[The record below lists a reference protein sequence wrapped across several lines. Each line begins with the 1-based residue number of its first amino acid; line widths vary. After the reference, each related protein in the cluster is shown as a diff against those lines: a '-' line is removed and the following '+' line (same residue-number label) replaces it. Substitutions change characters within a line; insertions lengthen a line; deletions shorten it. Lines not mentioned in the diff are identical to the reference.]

1 MKAPDRRSG
10 MYRSVG
16 MALYKCTYNN
26 NYYYHHHYYYYYTS
40 DMSKTTAKCVRWFH
54 LEMCYFEKNEN
65 KSTNFAVEIEQ
76 TATELSLCWNRAV
89 YRLPRPAY

>member
-1 MKAPDRRSG
+1 
-10 MYRSVG
+10 
-16 MALYKCTYNN
+16 
-26 NYYYHHHYYYYYTS
+26 
-40 DMSKTTAKCVRWFH
+40 MSKTTAKCVRWFH